1 MHWLTHAGQ
10 PSVAFPSL
18 ALPSESLTLR
28 NYKGSQ
34 HPLGSGQLTL
44 SVPLQNGLRFFPD
57 ELPDVPSVRLAVTLS
72 LPATPGQE
80 TAGLPRFVCATHG
93 PVRSPPSTGGIFI
106 RDWSAL
112 SPSAWPLTCWF
123 QPIPTF
129 GLSISFGWL
138 AANDGARVQLRL
150 TMRPES

>member
-18 ALPSESLTLR
+18 ALLSESLTLR

-72 LPATPGQE
+72 VPATPEQQ
-80 TAGLPRFVCATHG
+80 TAGLPRFVCATDE
-93 PVRSPPSTGGIFI
+93 PVRSPPSTGGCLV

-112 SPSAWPLTCWF
+112 SPSARPLTFWF
-123 QPIPTF
+123 QPIPDLRAF
-129 GLSISFGWL
+129 NLVWL
-138 AANDGARVQLRL
+138 VAR
-150 TMRPES
+150 

>member
-18 ALPSESLTLR
+18 ALLSESLTLR

-34 HPLGSGQLTL
+34 HPLGSGQKTL

-57 ELPDVPSVRLAVTLS
+57 VLPDACSVRLAVTLS
-72 LPATPGQE
+72 VPATPGQQ
-80 TAGLPRFVCATHG
+80 TAGLPRFVCATDE
-93 PVRSPPSTGGIFI
+93 PLRSPPSTGGLII

-112 SPSAWPLTCWF
+112 SPSTGPLTFWF
-123 QPIPTF
+123 QPIPAS
-129 GLSISFGWL
+129 GLSTSFGWSL
-138 AANDGARVQLRL
+138 ANGGARVQLRL
-150 TMRPES
+150 TIRPES